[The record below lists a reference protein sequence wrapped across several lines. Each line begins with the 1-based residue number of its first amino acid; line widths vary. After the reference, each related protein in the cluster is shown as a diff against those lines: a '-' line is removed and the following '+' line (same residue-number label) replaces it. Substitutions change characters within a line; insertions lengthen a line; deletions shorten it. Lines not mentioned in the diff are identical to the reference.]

1 MFGYDWPRL
10 HAALNDLPAA
20 LLLATVLF
28 DLGTWATKRESLRSA
43 ALWTLWAGV
52 VGGWGA
58 VVAGLQAEDVIDHG
72 KGIHDLMEPH
82 ETWAFVTMAVFTVVL
97 VYKLFRRG
105 NLTRTEELLGRGL
118 SLAGLVTLIYTARLG
133 GTMFFEHAA
142 GVPTAVFEP
151 EARDRAQRKHRHTGE
166 GAGTDRHDDT
176 VTDSASVMHQDNHDH
191 DDHDRPHTHPPDH
204 KH

>member
-1 MFGYDWPRL
+1 MFGYDWPNL

-28 DLGTWATKRESLRSA
+28 DVASWITKRESLRFA

-52 VGGWGA
+52 IGGWA
-58 VVAGLQAEDVIDHG
+58 AIVAGLQAEDVIDHG
-72 KGIHDLMEPH
+72 NEIHEIMESH

-105 NLTRTEELLGRGL
+105 NLTRTEELLGRVL
-118 SLAGLVTLIYTARLG
+118 SLAGLVTLICTARLG
-133 GTMFFEHAA
+133 GKMFFEHAA

-151 EARDRAQRKHRHTGE
+151 EARDRAARKHRHTGE
-166 GAGTDRHDDT
+166 GA
-176 VTDSASVMHQDNHDH
+176 VTDEHGDSTQDSAGAMHRDDHEHPHDH
-191 DDHDRPHTHPPDH
+191 DEDHEH
-204 KH
+204 

>member
-20 LLLATVLF
+20 LLLVTVLF
-28 DLGTWATKRESLRSA
+28 DSGAWFTRRESLRAA

-52 VGGWGA
+52 IGGWAA
-58 VVAGLQAEDVIDHG
+58 VVAGLQAEDAIDHG
-72 KGIHDLMEPH
+72 NAIHDLMEPH
-82 ETWAFVTMAVFTVVL
+82 QTWAIVTMSVFTLVL

-105 NLTRTEELLGRGL
+105 TLSRTEELVSRGL

-133 GTMFFEHAA
+133 GKMFFEHAA

-151 EARDRAQRKHRHTGE
+151 EMRDRALRRHHHK
-166 GAGTDRHDDT
+166 GTAA
-176 VTDSASVMHQDNHDH
+176 DSACMMPPEHECEAADSAGAMHD
-191 DDHDRPHTHPPDH
+191 DDHDHHDGH
-204 KH
+204 DADLEH